1 MDGNENETK
10 TGIDELI
17 EKIIDALNT
26 DTSPEWNPAPSWAD
40 HVLTW
45 EGLRALANDLLGRKP
60 YDGRDPL
67 VEPVLRGF
75 LEAALR
81 VEGYVV
87 LPSTHVHRIRLGL
100 GHYGPLC
107 PRHVS
112 RRTTTR
118 LGTVPDPSFVGAVCV
133 KCGRVADFKRAG
145 EEATIYV
152 W

>member
-1 MDGNENETK
+1 MDETK
-10 TGIDELI
+10 TGTDELI
-17 EKIIDALNT
+17 ERIVDALNT
-26 DTSPEWNPAPSWAD
+26 DNAPEWNAAPSWAD
-40 HVLTW
+40 NVLTW

-67 VEPVLRGF
+67 AEPVLRGF

-87 LPSTHVHRIRLGL
+87 LTAFQADRIRRGAA
-100 GHYGPLC
+100 HYGPLC
-107 PRHVS
+107 SAHAPQYSAARV
-112 RRTTTR
+112 
-118 LGTVPDPSFVGAVCV
+118 GTVPDPSFVGVVCV

-145 EEATIYV
+145 EKVDIYV

>member
-1 MDGNENETK
+1 MNENETGIK
-10 TGIDELI
+10 TGTDELI
-17 EKIIDALNT
+17 ERIVDALNT

-45 EGLRALANDLLGRKP
+45 EGLRCLANDLLGRKP

-67 VEPVLRGF
+67 AEPVLRGF
-75 LEAALR
+75 LESALR

-107 PRHVS
+107 PQHEARHKYEARKVG
-112 RRTTTR
+112 R
-118 LGTVPDPSFVGAVCV
+118 VPDPSWVGAVCV
-133 KCGRVADFKRAG
+133 DCHRTVDG
-145 EEATIYV
+145 ATDKVTIHV

>member
-1 MDGNENETK
+1 MDETK
-10 TGIDELI
+10 TGTDELI
-17 EKIIDALNT
+17 ERIVKALNT

-40 HVLTW
+40 YVLTW
-45 EGLRALANDLLGRKP
+45 EGLRALANDLMGRKP

-67 VEPVLRGF
+67 AEPVLRDF
-75 LEAALR
+75 LVVTLR
-81 VEGYVV
+81 AEGYVV
-87 LPSTHVHRIRLGL
+87 LPSSHAHRIRLGL

-112 RRTTTR
+112 RRTTAR
-118 LGTVPDPSFVGAVCV
+118 VGTVPDPSFVGATCV
-133 KCGRVADFKRAG
+133 RCGRVADFKRAG